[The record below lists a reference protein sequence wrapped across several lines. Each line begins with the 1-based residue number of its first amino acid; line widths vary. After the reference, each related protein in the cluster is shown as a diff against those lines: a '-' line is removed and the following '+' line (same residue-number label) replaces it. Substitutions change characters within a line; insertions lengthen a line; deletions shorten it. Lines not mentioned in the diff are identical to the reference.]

1 MITGDRTIM
10 IDSLHRLSRE
20 AVAERAKLPFDAPE
34 RQFYLG
40 VEAAAE
46 ALIHPEIFAAK
57 PADWLEHEPPPFREG
72 FLTTSGLIAGAL
84 SSPAVPAR
92 LPLPSPA

>member
-1 MITGDRTIM
+1 MTGDRTIL

-20 AVAERAKLPFDAPE
+20 AVAERAKLPLAAPE

-46 ALIHPEIFAAK
+46 ALIRSEVFAAK
-57 PADWLEHEPPPFREG
+57 PADWLEREPPPFREG

-84 SSPAVPAR
+84 SSPAFPAG